1 MAVAFAFAVCLGIIV
16 DDTVHFLSKYLRA
29 RRKKLEAAEAI
40 KYAFDTVGN
49 ALIIT
54 TVVLIGGFLV
64 LSQSGFQMNA
74 YLGMLASIVIGS
86 ALLLDFF
93 TSTFFITN

>member
-1 MAVAFAFAVCLGIIV
+1 M
-16 DDTVHFLSKYLRA
+16 
-29 RRKKLEAAEAI
+29 EAHEAI

-49 ALIIT
+49 ALVIT

-86 ALLLDFF
+86 ALFLDFF
-93 TSTFFITN
+93 LLPPFLLLIEKLKNKEKEL